1 MSSPD
6 REATRY
12 CQDYEDTSPCA
23 DMTCPNSH
31 WYRAADYDTLRRVAE
46 KLTTAVR
53 IWANHPDRGF
63 PRHLSEEA
71 QVMIEVLA
79 SAEAVLTNVA
89 LRQADADYEAG
100 GFSKIN

>member
-1 MSSPD
+1 MGNV
-6 REATRY
+6 E
-12 CQDYEDTSPCA
+12 
-23 DMTCPNSH
+23 
-31 WYRAADYDTLRRVAE
+31 RAVMEGTYDGKPWRVEYIKAEDYDALRRVAE

-79 SAEAVLTNVA
+79 SAEAVLANVA